1 MCTKPMFGI
10 ALHGVACRALGRAPE
25 LEAGRWRGI
34 RIADLLPPPTTCVVV
49 VVMVTDPN
57 SQLGLALHF
66 SKIVGGEKKRAKR
79 KIPAGNLSVGVVE
92 GLHGEGATRRGWF
105 RSEER
110 ARQGQCCP
118 PAHCG
123 ASASEGIRGAG
134 VERSPLQRGRPCRLD
149 RCVRVCVCFISEC
162 NECRAREMLEGQV
175 WSDLV

>member
-1 MCTKPMFGI
+1 MFGI

-49 VVMVTDPN
+49 VVVVVMVTRN
-57 SQLGLALHF
+57 S
-66 SKIVGGEKKRAKR
+66 GGHCTSPRSLERKSARKEKF
-79 KIPAGNLSVGVVE
+79 PAGNLFLGVVG

-110 ARQGQCCP
+110 ARQGPCCP

-149 RCVRVCVCFISEC
+149 RWCVRVCVCFISEC
-162 NECRAREMLEGQV
+162 NECRARETLEGQV